1 MMKNITPRK
10 FGFSEIEKKH
20 ILKSWVAVSLAFAI
34 AFSPYPNFM
43 TSLIVSALTIGFAFV
58 LHEVAHKYLAI
69 KYRCNAE
76 FRANNNMLVLMLIV
90 SLFGIIFAAPGA
102 VQISGHVTKDKY
114 GKIALAGPMTNL
126 VLALIFLVILLSGLG
141 NFSLTLFRFGFLINA
156 WIALFNMIP
165 LLGFDGH
172 KILSWNK
179 NVFYAVLIASILLV
193 SISQYL

>member
-1 MMKNITPRK
+1 MMKNITPKK
-10 FGFSEIEKKH
+10 FGFSDTEKKH
-20 ILKSWVAVSLAFAI
+20 ILKSWFAVSLAFAI
-34 AFSPYPNFM
+34 AFSPYQSFAL
-43 TSLIVSALTIGFAFV
+43 SLLVSSVTIGFAFV

-69 KYRCNAE
+69 MYRCNAE
-76 FRANNNMLVLMLIV
+76 FRANDSMLILMLIV

-114 GKIALAGPMTNL
+114 GKIALAGPLTNL
-126 VLALIFLVILLSGLG
+126 GLALIFLAIILSGLG

-165 LLGFDGH
+165 LFGFDGN
-172 KILSWNK
+172 KILAWNRR
-179 NVFYAVLIASILLV
+179 VFYGMLISSIMLV

>member
-1 MMKNITPRK
+1 MMKNITPKK
-10 FGFSEIEKKH
+10 FGFSDIEKRH
-20 ILKSWVAVSLAFAI
+20 ILKSWIAISLAFAI
-34 AFSPYPNFM
+34 AFSPYPSFA
-43 TSLIVSALTIGFAFV
+43 TSLLVSALTIGFAFV

-76 FRANNNMLVLMLIV
+76 FRANNNMLILMLIV

-114 GKIALAGPMTNL
+114 GKIALAGPLTNL
-126 VLALIFLVILLSGLG
+126 GLALIFLVILLSGLG

-165 LLGFDGH
+165 LFGFDGH
-172 KILSWNK
+172 KIMHWNK
-179 NVFYAVLIASILLV
+179 SVFYTMLILTIILV
-193 SISQYL
+193 SISQYV